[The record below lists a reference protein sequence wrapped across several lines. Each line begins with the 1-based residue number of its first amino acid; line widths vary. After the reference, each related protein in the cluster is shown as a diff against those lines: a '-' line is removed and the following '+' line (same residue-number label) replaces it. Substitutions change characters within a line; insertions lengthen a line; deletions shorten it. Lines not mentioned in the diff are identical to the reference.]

1 MSLPRYRILLAEDHS
16 IVREGI
22 KLLLSLE
29 ADFEIVGEADNGVSA
44 VALAKDLQVD
54 AVLLDLD
61 MPQLS
66 GSEAA
71 LAIKRDNHHIKII
84 ILTGSLDVGSVNT
97 SLAAG
102 ADGYVLKREDSSELL
117 RALRAV
123 LAGGHYIS
131 RAIAEAFEPPP
142 IDSSRQ
148 AALAHGAG
156 AASGQKKLPGAN
168 YGVTLRELEILQ
180 FIARGSDN
188 RNIAAQLNVS
198 FATVRKHRENLMRK
212 LNLHN
217 TAELTAYAIK
227 RGLY

>member
-44 VALAKDLQVD
+44 VALANDLQAD

-66 GSEAA
+66 GIEAA
-71 LAIKRDNHHIKII
+71 LAIKRDNPHIKII
-84 ILTGSLDVGSVNT
+84 ILTGSLGVDSVNT

-142 IDSSRQ
+142 IDASRQ
-148 AALAHGAG
+148 AVPPPG
-156 AASGQKKLPGAN
+156 AASGRKTVSEEN
-168 YGVTLRELEILQ
+168 NSVTSREREILQ
-180 FIARGSDN
+180 LIARGSDS
-188 RNIAAQLNVS
+188 RTIASQLSLS

-217 TAELTAYAIK
+217 AAELTAYAIK